1 MRVLNAET
9 YLRGNFNIHTCT
21 KSESKSHTHD
31 FFELVY
37 VVSGKAIHT
46 LNGEERV
53 IQKGD
58 YFFVDYGTIHSY
70 ISSGTGK
77 LEIINCL
84 FISEFIDKTLK
95 NKHSFDEIVN
105 NYMIRNNNAVINVSP
120 ANMFFRDSEGYIK
133 ELLYKCM
140 DEYTTRESGY
150 LEIIR
155 SKLIEIII
163 LTMRKNST
171 SQSLC
176 SDDLCRK
183 IIAYTEENF
192 LKKDILKTV
201 SKETF
206 FSVSYLSRRF
216 KENVGITFT
225 EYLRKVRI
233 EKSMSLLANTDKKI
247 IEIAELCG
255 YSDMKSF
262 NSIFKEKLGVTPR
275 KFRQEFFD

>member
-1 MRVLNAET
+1 MRMLNAEAF
-9 YLRGNFNIHTCT
+9 LEGKFNIHTCT
-21 KSESKSHTHD
+21 KRNSGSHTHG

-37 VVSGKAIHT
+37 VASGKAVHA
-46 LNGEERV
+46 LNGEER
-53 IQKGD
+53 IIEKGD
-58 YFFVDYGTIHSY
+58 YFFVDYGAVHSY
-70 ISSGTGK
+70 TGVGEEA

-84 FISEFIDKTLK
+84 FVSEFIDKTLK
-95 NKHSFDEIVN
+95 NKYSFDEIVN
-105 NYMIRNNNAVINVSP
+105 NYMIRNNNAVINISP
-120 ANMFFRDSEGYIK
+120 ANIVFKDDGGYIK
-133 ELLYKCM
+133 ELLHKCM
-140 DEYTTRESGY
+140 DEYTAKESGY

-163 LTMRKNST
+163 LTMRKNPLSNP
-171 SQSLC
+171 LC
-176 SDDLCRK
+176 GDALCQR

-192 LKKDILKTV
+192 LKKDILKAV

-216 KENVGITFT
+216 KDNVGITFT

-262 NSIFKEKLGVTPR
+262 NSIFKKMLGVTPQ
-275 KFRQEFFD
+275 KFRQEFSN